1 MQTIR
6 TDLLYFETGADNA
19 PTAQVAPGEP
29 FTVVTQLNRGAWLDA
44 LPSAER
50 VELERRLVGDNPSS
64 GCISVAGAQAGD
76 MLSVEIGGI
85 ELDHVGFTRFRGRND
100 ATPRSL
106 QFGLLEKTVDVRDG
120 FVRWSDTLRLP
131 ARPMLGFVAVAPAR
145 ERLGNTSAGTWGGNM
160 DAQELRPGTTLHL
173 RAQCDG
179 GLLHVGDMHAIQGD
193 GEICGAG
200 GIEASGRVE
209 LTCRIASPAPASL
222 HWPRFEDS
230 THIGVIAQARPAED
244 AFRNALADLIGWLE
258 DDYAMLSGDAYL
270 LLGQVLESRIVA
282 YVNPTFSCVA
292 KVAKEYLP

>member
-1 MQTIR
+1 MQTIN
-6 TDLLYFETGADNA
+6 TDVLYFETGPDNA
-19 PTAQVAPGEP
+19 PTAQVEPGEP
-29 FTVVTQLNRGAWLDA
+29 FAVITQLNRGAWLDA
-44 LPSAER
+44 LPPTER
-50 VELERRLVGDNPSS
+50 SELEPRLAGANPSS
-64 GCISVAGAQAGD
+64 GCISIAGTKAGD
-76 MLSVEIGGI
+76 MLSVEIGAI
-85 ELDHVGFTRFRGRND
+85 ELDPVGFTRFQGQND

-106 QFGLLEKTVDVRDG
+106 HFGLLEKTVEVRGG
-120 FVRWSDTLRLP
+120 FVLWSDALRLP

-145 ERLGNTSAGTWGGNM
+145 ERFGNTAAGTWGGNM
-160 DAQELRPGTTLHL
+160 DAQELRPGATLHL

-209 LTCRIASPAPASL
+209 LTCRTSSPAPASL

-244 AFRNALADLIGWLE
+244 AFRNALADLMGWLE
-258 DDYAMLSGDAYL
+258 DDYAIPPGDAYL
-270 LLGQVLESRIVA
+270 LLGQVLESRVVA

-292 KVAKEYLP
+292 KVAKQYLP